1 MIFFIDLAAPMIHLP
16 IRNHKLMKKILLLL
30 TITFSTYLGQA
41 QEVNQQAQRKN
52 TIKLEL
58 VSNMLYRNAM
68 ILAYERVTKPNQSFG
83 ITAGYQEF
91 PKITSLGSNIR
102 SVNNVSKSGFK
113 LGGEYRFYL
122 QKENKFRAPR
132 GVYLGPYVT
141 FHDFRNKRTIEVTT
155 DGGPEQVVLNSS
167 FNILNVGAQLG
178 YQFVFGNRWTLDLIL
193 IGPSVSNYKAKLKID
208 GDYTFDIDDV
218 QNEVILKIIDQ
229 FPLLEDV
236 LTDKEVT
243 STGKLDSWA
252 YGWRYQFLV
261 GYHFGR
267 KK

>member
-1 MIFFIDLAAPMIHLP
+1 MII
-16 IRNHKLMKKILLLL
+16 NHIPMKKILLLL
-30 TITFSTYLGQA
+30 SITFTVHLVQA

-52 TIKLEL
+52 TVKLEL

-68 ILAYERVTKPNQSFG
+68 ILSYERVTKPNQSFG

-91 PKITSLGSNIR
+91 PKLTSLGSNIR
-102 SVNNVSKSGFK
+102 SVNSVSKSGFK

-132 GVYLGPYVT
+132 GVYVGPYVT

-155 DGGPEQVVLNSS
+155 DGAPEQVTLSSS
-167 FNILNVGAQLG
+167 FNILNIGAQLG
-178 YQFVFGNRWTLDLIL
+178 YQFVIGNRWTLDLIL
-193 IGPSVSNYKAKLKID
+193 IGPSVSNYKAKLAID
-208 GDYTFDIDDV
+208 GNYTFDIDDV
-218 QNEVILKIIDQ
+218 QNEIILKIIDQ

-243 STGKLDSWA
+243 SSGRMDNWA
-252 YGWRYQFLV
+252 YGWRYQFLI